1 MKLSLFVAILLSAV
15 IIMFALQNSQS
26 IQIRFLGW
34 YLEGPLVLVLLG
46 VFAVGALAMFL
57 MALPSR
63 FSRRQ
68 ELAALKRD
76 YDKLRGE
83 LKRQEVSQSSVL
95 VSTTVSAAGEGKGAL

>member
-15 IIMFALQNSQS
+15 IITFALQNSQS

-46 VFAVGALAMFL
+46 VFAVGVLAMFL

-68 ELAALKRD
+68 ELATLKRD
-76 YDKLRGE
+76 YDKLKNE
-83 LKRQEVSQSSVL
+83 INRQGIPAPTGPL
-95 VSTTVSAAGEGKGAL
+95 STGLPVVGEGKG